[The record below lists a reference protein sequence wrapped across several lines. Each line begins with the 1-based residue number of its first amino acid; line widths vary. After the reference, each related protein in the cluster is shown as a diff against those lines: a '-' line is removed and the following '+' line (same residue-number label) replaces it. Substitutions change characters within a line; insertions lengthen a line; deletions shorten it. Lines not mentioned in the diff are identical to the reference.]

1 MNRFLL
7 FFLTVPFFVCAQ
19 NSNKQPINK
28 VTVGTTIMDGNH
40 SVCKKYF
47 EANKTTGKAKD
58 SIVGSRKNLFLE
70 DGYSEKDYFGDLMRF
85 QPEFQKKIV
94 IPYDLKPGEN
104 RIRIW
109 VGFKGNYEKIEKL
122 KVSDEKIANQM
133 VN

>member
-1 MNRFLL
+1 
-7 FFLTVPFFVCAQ
+7 
-19 NSNKQPINK
+19 
-28 VTVGTTIMDGNH
+28 MDGNH

-133 VN
+133 VELVKSEEIMKVMPFAKCSRPVRQQISISVFAEK